1 MLINL
6 IIAMKYETIIGL
18 EIHVQLKT
26 KSKMFCSCPNK
37 SEPKEPNIN
46 VCPVCMGHPGV
57 LPVINRQAVEWTIM
71 AGYALN
77 CEINKESKFD
87 RKNYFYPDLPKGYQI
102 SQYDQPF
109 CGEGYLEVD
118 VNGERKRIELERIH
132 LEEDAG
138 KLIHPKGANY
148 SLVDYNRASTP
159 LMEIV
164 TKPSIKSSQEAKVFL
179 QELRKLLRYIG
190 ISNADME
197 KGQLRCDANISL
209 REVGATELLPKT
221 EVKNLNSFKSVGQA
235 LIYEE
240 GRQASVLDEGGE
252 LYQATRGWDESRAE
266 TIEQRTKEGEA
277 DYRYFP
283 EPDLPPI
290 IFSDDKLNK
299 IKADLPELPQ
309 DRKNRFIK
317 QFELKE
323 EDAVI
328 LTQDR
333 ATGEYF
339 EAVISESKEWIKSL
353 KGKDKLLSK
362 ESKDVIKLATNWI
375 ITRLFALLKDS
386 GTSIEDCKI
395 TAENFAEL
403 MSMIAQNKISSQNAI
418 KILKIMFDEG
428 SDPSQIIDEHGLA
441 QVSDKGD
448 LEKIIDQAI
457 KANPY
462 SVKDYQAGKEQAL
475 KFMIGQVMATTKGKA
490 DPKVAGD
497 MLKEKMGKD

>member
-1 MLINL
+1 MN
-6 IIAMKYETIIGL
+6 YETIIGL

-26 KSKMFCSCPNK
+26 KSKMFCSCPNI

-46 VCPVCMGHPGV
+46 ICPICMGHPGV
-57 LPVINRQAVEWTIM
+57 LPVINKQAVEWTIM
-71 AGYALN
+71 AGYALD
-77 CEINKESKFD
+77 CIINKESKFD

-109 CGEGYLEVD
+109 CGEGYLEVELEGKKKK
-118 VNGERKRIELERIH
+118 VRLERIH

-164 TKPSIKSSQEAKVFL
+164 TKPSIRSSQEAKVFL
-179 QELRKLLRYIG
+179 QELRKILRYIG
-190 ISNADME
+190 VSNADME

-209 REVGATELLPKT
+209 REFGTTELLPKT
-221 EVKNLNSFKSVGQA
+221 EVKNLNSFKAVEQA

-240 GRQASVLDEGGE
+240 SRQASVLDEGGK

-266 TIEQRTKEGEA
+266 TVEQRTKEGEA

-290 IFSDDKLNK
+290 SFTDDKLKK
-299 IKADLPELPQ
+299 IKANLPELPQ
-309 DRKNRFIK
+309 TRKDRFIK

-323 EDAVI
+323 EDATI

-333 ATGEYF
+333 VTGEYF
-339 EAVISESKEWIKSL
+339 EAVISESKEWLKSF
-353 KGKDKLLSK
+353 KNKDKLLSK
-362 ESKDVIKLATNWI
+362 EAEDIIKLSTNWI

-418 KILKIMFDEG
+418 KVLKIMFDEG
-428 SDPSQIIDEHGLA
+428 SDPSQIIDEYGLT
-441 QVSDKGD
+441 QVSDQGE
-448 LEKIIDQAI
+448 LEKIINQAI

-462 SVKDYQAGKEQAL
+462 SVKDYREGKEQAL
-475 KFMIGQVMATTKGKA
+475 KFMIGQVMAATKGKA
-490 DPKVAGD
+490 DPKLAGD
-497 MLKEKMGKD
+497 LLKDKMGNNS